1 MSKWRQ
7 RLAEKREDLR
17 RNLERLCVELDA
29 GDWDLAERL
38 AKGERASLADADADL
53 ATVVGAVRHSANAVL
68 SGQRPASKVVSTI
81 DALCT
86 KYGVDF
92 VEPAEL
98 PALHRCGD
106 AQGVRTANKHLLT
119 LPATTA
125 QPMALAQAE
134 QGYVGTPIRAG
145 RVYKEPTGKYQAF
158 TVRGSSGNP
167 GLFEEYWASETQ
179 IYDAVHGHISGLVSG
194 TWKLKPPK
202 YLARSDRDAMQEF
215 CDYHTAR
222 FRQTR
227 CMEGRARTL
236 IQHAGSMIPIGFALF
251 EPVLAKDAGGRW
263 YLKRCGFR
271 EQASVDKWYTTERG
285 DMLQGV
291 EFRTSGDDA
300 QTYTLQR
307 TLDPL
312 TNHVLWVGLN
322 AFGSNWEG
330 RPPTRPALH
339 WVKMKRLI
347 AQIAPLAAEK
357 WGVPI
362 GYIRT
367 DPEYMKALVA
377 LGGQSLQIP
386 DLKAA
391 YEAFK
396 DVRAVEGP
404 VFQFADGV
412 IADVAAPP
420 GEMPGLIEWIQYCDQ
435 MISYTYSNEGNL
447 LGMQY
452 ATGSYAQ
459 AEVKERRFLRSAPG
473 YAWPIAEAFTCNV
486 YGPLAEREFGEA
498 LVEPPEL
505 VYSPDPATDAGGWL
519 NNARILFGPNL
530 PVDQW
535 PAPYQVV
542 AHEKM
547 GVDYY
552 PEDED
557 EAPAAPA
564 PDPDPVAPDLAAAE

>member
-1 MSKWRQ
+1 MSWRQ

-17 RNLERLCVELDA
+17 RNLAQLCDELDA
-29 GDWDLAERL
+29 GDWDFAERL
-38 AKGERASLADADADL
+38 AKREAASLANADADM
-53 ATVVGAVRHSANAVL
+53 ATVIGAIHHSANAVL
-68 SGQRPASKVVSTI
+68 QNKRPDSQVESTI
-81 DALCT
+81 LALCD
-86 KYGVDF
+86 KYGVDMTD
-92 VEPAEL
+92 PAEL
-98 PALHRCGD
+98 PPLHLCNSAASVREANNALKALH
-106 AQGVRTANKHLLT
+106 
-119 LPATTA
+119 TTTS
-125 QPMALAQAE
+125 QPMLLAQAE
-134 QGYVGTPIRAG
+134 EGYVGTPIRQG
-145 RVYKEPTGKYQAF
+145 KVYKEPTGKYQAF
-158 TVRGSSGNP
+158 TVRGASGNP
-167 GLFEEYWASETQ
+167 GLYEEYWASETQ

-202 YLARSDRDAMQEF
+202 YLERSQRDAMQEF

-222 FRQTR
+222 FRQVR
-227 CMEGRARTL
+227 CMEGRQRTL
-236 IQHAGSMIPIGFALF
+236 IQHAGSMIPIGYALF
-251 EPVLAKDAGGRW
+251 EPVMAKDSTGRW

-285 DMLQGV
+285 DLLQAI
-291 EFRTSGDDA
+291 EYRTSGDNA
-300 QTYTLQR
+300 TTYELQR

-312 TNHVLWVGLN
+312 TNHVLWIGLN

-339 WVKMKRLI
+339 WVRMKRLI

-362 GYIRT
+362 AYIRT
-367 DPEYMKALVA
+367 DPEYMKALVQ

-396 DVRAVEGP
+396 SVRAAEAP

-412 IADVAAPP
+412 IADVASPP
-420 GEMPGLIEWIQYCDQ
+420 GAMPGLIEWIQYCDQ

-486 YGPLAEREFGEA
+486 FGPLAEREFGA
-498 LVEPPEL
+498 GLVEPPEL
-505 VYSPDPATDAGGWL
+505 VYSPDPATDAGNWL
-519 NNARILFGPNL
+519 SNARILFGPNL

-535 PAPYQVV
+535 PTPYQVV

-552 PEDED
+552 PDED
-557 EAPAAPA
+557 EEPAAAPA
-564 PDPDPVAPDLAAAE
+564 PTTPPAPAAAAAE